1 VKIQIIA
8 MPKVNQKAIADK
20 LGISR
25 ATVSRCFTNHAGIN
39 ATTRAKVFQL
49 AAEMGYN
56 HLEPRSPAMKKARKK
71 VNFNVL
77 ICSETEEYFRVD
89 YKSPGEQI
97 LVGVSEFA
105 QAHEVD
111 VDVDFIPPSATSLDD
126 PAFAKIK
133 SLRSRKNRGVL
144 LIYPFADSII
154 SDLSYQLPVVSL
166 VDQLEHE
173 SIDCADVDHNAGISM
188 VIDQLIAKG
197 HKRIGFYTREYAIAA
212 SWSFRRYSAFVEKMA
227 RAKLTVSDRDIIGI
241 FPRTYD
247 TVIGGINEA
256 LGRTKDGVTAWVC
269 AADHQAYD
277 LIDGFENQGLQIPQD
292 VSITG
297 FDGIQRSDDRP
308 ALTTINIPF
317 RAIGMTGAERL
328 ANRIRQR
335 FGGSQSVYISGTLIE
350 GETVAPP
357 KS

>member
-1 VKIQIIA
+1 
-8 MPKVNQKAIADK
+8 MPKVNQKAIADQ

-49 AAEMGYN
+49 AAEMGYA
-56 HLEPRSPAMKKARKK
+56 HLESRSPAVKKAKK
-71 VNFNVL
+71 RVNFNVL
-77 ICSETEEYFRVD
+77 ICSDTEEYFRDD

-105 QAHEVD
+105 QAHQVD
-111 VDVDFIPPSATSLDD
+111 VDVDFIPPSVTSIDD

-133 SLRSRKNRGVL
+133 SLKSRKNRGVL

-154 SDLSYQLPVVSL
+154 KELSHQLPLVSL

-173 SIDCADVDHNAGISM
+173 SIDCADVDHSSGISM

-197 HKRIGFYTREYAIAA
+197 HRKIGFYTRDYTIAA

-227 RAKLTVSDRDIIGI
+227 RKKLKVSNRDIIGI
-241 FPRTYD
+241 FPRTFGS
-247 TVIGGINEA
+247 VASGIDEA
-256 LGRTKDGVTAWVC
+256 IKRTKEGVTAWVC
-269 AADHQAYD
+269 AADHQGYD
-277 LIDGFENQGLQIPQD
+277 LIDGFENHGLKVPED

-297 FDGIQRSDDRP
+297 FDGIQRSADRP
-308 ALTTINIPF
+308 ALTTIDIPF
-317 RAIGMTGAERL
+317 RAIGMTGADRL
-328 ANRIRQR
+328 ASRIRQR
-335 FGGSQSVYISGTLIE
+335 FGGSQSIYISGTLIE
-350 GETVAPP
+350 GETVGTP

>member
-1 VKIQIIA
+1 
-8 MPKVNQKAIADK
+8 MPKVNQKAIADQ

-49 AAEMGYN
+49 AAEMGYT
-56 HLEPRSPAMKKARKK
+56 HLESRSPAVKKAKK
-71 VNFNVL
+71 RVNFNVL
-77 ICSETEEYFRVD
+77 ICSDTEEYFRDD

-105 QAHEVD
+105 QAHQVD
-111 VDVDFIPPSATSLDD
+111 VDVDFIPPSVTSIDD

-133 SLRSRKNRGVL
+133 SLKSRKNRGVL

-154 SDLSYQLPVVSL
+154 KELSHQLPLVSL

-173 SIDCADVDHNAGISM
+173 SIDCADVDHSSGISM

-197 HKRIGFYTREYAIAA
+197 HRKIGFYTRDYTIAA

-227 RAKLTVSDRDIIGI
+227 RKKLKVSNRDIIGI
-241 FPRTYD
+241 FPRTFGS
-247 TVIGGINEA
+247 VASGIDEA
-256 LGRTKDGVTAWVC
+256 IKRTKEGVTAWVC
-269 AADHQAYD
+269 AADHQGYD
-277 LIDGFENQGLQIPQD
+277 LIDGFENHGLKIPED

-297 FDGIQRSDDRP
+297 FDGIQTSSDRP
-308 ALTTINIPF
+308 ALTTIDIPF
-317 RAIGMTGAERL
+317 RAIGMTGADRL
-328 ANRIRQR
+328 ASRIRQR
-335 FGGSQSVYISGTLIE
+335 FGGSQSIYISGRLIE
-350 GETVAPP
+350 GETVGTP